1 MTEAYGGSWVLVTGA
16 SAGIGAE
23 FARQFAARGA
33 NVVLVARR
41 ADKLAALAREINDAH
56 GVEARAV
63 PCDLADAVERS
74 KLPDALSRQGIVV
87 DHLVNNAGF
96 GSAGP
101 FAGAEGSREM
111 AMVRLNCEA
120 VVELTHRF
128 LPGMLERRRGGV
140 INVASTAAY
149 QPLPFMATYAAS
161 KAFVLSFSL
170 ALAEELQDSEV
181 RVLGLCPGPVPTEF
195 QEVARIE
202 LKAERVAV
210 LSAEQ
215 TVSSALAGYAAG
227 RRLVVPGALNK
238 AGATLARLVPWR
250 ITSSVVARAMKR
262 NGRART

>member
-1 MTEAYGGSWVLVTGA
+1 MTEAYGGNWVLVTGA

-33 NVVLVARR
+33 NVALVARR
-41 ADKLAALAREINDAH
+41 ADKLEALAREINAGH

-63 PCDLADAVERS
+63 PCDLADAAERN
-74 KLPDALSRQGIVV
+74 KLPDLLGRQGIVV

-96 GSAGP
+96 GTAGP
-101 FAGAEGSREM
+101 FAGSDGAREA

-120 VVELTHRF
+120 IVELSHRF
-128 LPGMLERRRGGV
+128 VPGMLERRRGGV

-181 RVLGLCPGPVPTEF
+181 RVLALCPGPVPTEF
-195 QEVARIE
+195 QQVARIE

-215 TVSSALAGYAAG
+215 TVSRALAGYAAG
-227 RRLVVPGALNK
+227 RRLIVPGALNK

-250 ITSSVVARAMKR
+250 VTSSVVARAMKR